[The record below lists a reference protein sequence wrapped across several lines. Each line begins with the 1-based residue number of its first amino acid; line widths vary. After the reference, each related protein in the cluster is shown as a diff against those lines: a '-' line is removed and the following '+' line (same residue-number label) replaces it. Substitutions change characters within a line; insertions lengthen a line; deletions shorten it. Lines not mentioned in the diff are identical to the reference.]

1 MLNVKTMRKLVLAV
15 GGVLLITAGIVLAAF
30 MAVTPA
36 RTQSDIGPAVVVGSA
51 TPAGSG
57 TGTPAPSATP
67 SPSRT
72 SRPRTATTPTR
83 SPTSPAGSTGSAGA
97 DHVQPVAPSP
107 AVQVTDDHGGGRRS
121 GRHGD

>member
-1 MLNVKTMRKLVLAV
+1 MRVKAMRNLVLAV

-36 RTQSDIGPAVVVGSA
+36 QTRSDIGPAVVVGSA
-51 TPAGSG
+51 TPAGGG
-57 TGTPAPSATP
+57 TATQAPSATP
-67 SPSRT
+67 SPSRP
-72 SRPRTATTPTR
+72 SRSGATATPTR
-83 SPTSPAGSTGSAGA
+83 PPASPAGSTGSAGE
-97 DHVQPVAPSP
+97 DHVHSVAPSP

>member
-72 SRPRTATTPTR
+72 STDQATAPPPNPASTP
-83 SPTSPAGSTGSAGA
+83 GA
-97 DHVQPVAPSP
+97 ASEDHVHSVAPSP